1 MNSYEKVF
9 DSVVEEFNNSM
20 FGEYSNSITRDQ
32 FQINLMQEGWKY
44 FDLGNLNELFSIKYN
59 QLRDSG
65 VIDEAKLVGE
75 DLSEEFSRPHSRNLS
90 MSLII
95 EE

>member
-1 MNSYEKVF
+1 
-9 DSVVEEFNNSM
+9 
-20 FGEYSNSITRDQ
+20 
-32 FQINLMQEGWKY
+32 MQEGWKY

-65 VIDEAKLVGE
+65 QIDEAKLMEE

-95 EE
+95 EEQNETGSSNTAQGEKKYES